1 MQGNKGLIIMK
12 NLRWGIVGTGVI
24 CDKFSNALTYKT
36 NGTQSVGAVCSRNAD
51 KGREF
56 AARFGCDKVY
66 TDLAEMCADES
77 IDIIYIG
84 NPHPYHGAAAM
95 TAINAGKHV
104 LCEKPMTL
112 NAAQARSLYD
122 AAAKNE
128 VFLMEALWTRFLP
141 PVVKVCQWLEEG
153 RLGQIVRVTSGFHA
167 FNDEKRESRLY
178 APELGGGS
186 LLDLGVY
193 PLFAANLFL
202 HGAPEIIHTEMTPAA
217 TGVDKIM
224 SAHLRYE
231 DGDAFISSGFER
243 TGCQAVIEG
252 TKGFAVVPD
261 WCFAHSAYLYINGE
275 LAESFCEPE
284 DNGMQY
290 EAMHVA
296 ECIEKGLLSSPMYT
310 PEMTMRE
317 LECCDRLRA
326 QWGLVYPGD
335 SENLNAVG
343 RRVYSH
349 SSEPVADVRVSG
361 AEDWH
366 RDATFYHIYPLGMFG
381 APEYNDFT
389 SAPSDRMED
398 TMALVDHIANSGFSA
413 VYFGPVFE
421 STRHGYDTADYRVI
435 DRRLGTNEQFR
446 RLCASLHARGV
457 RVVLDGVF
465 NHVGRD
471 FWAFR
476 DVQQNREGSRYRD
489 WFHINFGGNSNYN
502 DGFWYEGWE
511 GHFELVKLNLRN
523 PDVKNHIFDAV
534 RGWISEFGI
543 DGLRLDV
550 AYCLDHDFM
559 RELHSVCRSV
569 RSDFFLLGECVHGDY
584 NQLVNDAM
592 MDSVTNYECYKGVYS
607 SINDGNMHEIGYSLH
622 RQFGNEH
629 WCLYR
634 GKCLYNFVDNHD
646 VSRIASILK
655 EKDNIPMAYAL
666 MYSMPGSPSVYYGSE
681 FGFLGDKAQGDG
693 ALRPML
699 TGDDI
704 GSMSNGLTD
713 YIARLNE
720 ARRQSKALR
729 RGDYNQLYVRPKQLI
744 FARSFEDERVI
755 CAINT
760 DSEAHTAHFDAGAGR
775 AYDLV
780 TGQTID
786 FGGGL
791 TIPPRTALIG
801 RVY

>member
-1 MQGNKGLIIMK
+1 MK
-12 NLRWGIVGTGVI
+12 NLRWGICGTGVI
-24 CDKFSNALTYKT
+24 CDKFSNALTHHT
-36 NGTQSVGAVCSRNAD
+36 GGTQKVAAVYSRSEE

-56 AARFGCDKVY
+56 ASRFGCECVY
-66 TDLAEMCADES
+66 TDLEAMCADEN

-84 NPHPYHGAAAM
+84 NPHPYHAQSLM
-95 TAINAGKHV
+95 TAVNAGKHV

-112 NAAQARSLYD
+112 NAKHARQCYE
-122 AAAKNE
+122 AAKRNE
-128 VFLMEALWTRFLP
+128 VFLMEAMWTRFLP
-141 PVVKVCQWLEEG
+141 PVVKAIEWINEG
-153 RLGQIVRVTSGFHA
+153 RIGQVVRVTSEFHA
-167 FNDEKRESRLY
+167 YNEENVSSRLY

-193 PLFAANLFL
+193 PIFAAQQFL
-202 HGAPEIIHTEMTPAA
+202 HGTPEILHTEFTPAA

-224 SAHLRYE
+224 TAQLRYE

-243 TGCQAVIEG
+243 TGCQAVIVG
-252 TKGFAVVPD
+252 TKGYIVVPD
-261 WCFAHSAYLYINGE
+261 WCFTHSAYLYTDGE
-275 LAESFCEPE
+275 LAESFCRPE
-284 DNGMQY
+284 TNGMQF

-296 ECIEKGLLSSPMYT
+296 QCIEEGLLTSPCYP

-317 LECCDRLRA
+317 MSLCDELRKC
-326 QWGLVYPGD
+326 WGLVYPGD
-335 SENLNAVG
+335 SANITHCKKGAV
-343 RRVYSH
+343 H
-349 SSEPVADVRVSG
+349 NFAEPVADVRLSG
-361 AEDWH
+361 ADDWYK
-366 RDATFYHIYPLGMFG
+366 DASFYHIYPLGMFG
-381 APEYNDFT
+381 APQHNDFA
-389 SAPSDRMED
+389 SAPSDRLED
-398 TMALVDHIANSGFSA
+398 CQALVDHIAGSGFGA

-421 STRHGYDTADYRVI
+421 STAHGYDTADYRVI

-446 RLCASLHARGV
+446 RLCASLHGRGV

-471 FWAFR
+471 FWAFK
-476 DVQQNREGSRYRD
+476 DVQMHRENSRYKD
-489 WFHINFGGNSNYN
+489 WFHINFGGNSGYN
-502 DGFWYEGWE
+502 DGFYYEGWE
-511 GHFELVKLNLRN
+511 GHYELVKLNLRN
-523 PDVKNHIFDAV
+523 PEVKNHIFDAV
-534 RGWISEFGI
+534 RGWVEEFGI

-559 RELHSVCRSV
+559 RDLHNVCRSL

-592 MDSVTNYECYKGVYS
+592 IDSVTNYECYKGIYS

-634 GKCLYNFVDNHD
+634 GKNLYNFVDNHD
-646 VSRIASILK
+646 VSRIASVIREK
-655 EKDNIPMAYAL
+655 ENLPIAYAL
-666 MYSMPGSPSVYYGSE
+666 MYAMPGMPSVYYGSE
-681 FGFLGDKAQGDG
+681 FAFLGDKSQGDG
-693 ALRPML
+693 ALRPVL

-704 GSMSNGLTD
+704 GGMGNALTD

-720 ARRQSKALR
+720 ARRQSKALC

-744 FARSFEDERVI
+744 FARSYEGERVI
-755 CAINT
+755 CAINS
-760 DSEAHTAHFDAGAGR
+760 DSQPHTAHFDAGAGR

-791 TIPPRTALIG
+791 EIPPHTALIG